1 MEFYRYGMDIS
12 NLYIFLIFVFIITF
26 FAGWIPTVKIWS
38 QQTFRMLISFC
49 AGILL
54 GAVFF
59 HMLPEVS
66 PILGQRLG
74 VPIII
79 GFLGIYVLE
88 KFVMVHPCE
97 EGACNYHKI
106 GMAAYVGIGFHSL
119 LDGVAIGAGSMLN
132 LSIVVLLAVTLHRFP
147 AALALSS
154 ILVKGGDFSTKKI
167 LVSMFLFS
175 LATPV
180 GAIFALTAL
189 KDMDSYPIGIAL
201 AVSAGIF
208 LYISIGDLLP
218 TVHEM
223 DEKKYNNLICLFLG
237 LLVMMLPLGLH

>member
-1 MEFYRYGMDIS
+1 MDS
-12 NLYIFLIFVFIITF
+12 ANLYIFLIFVFIITF
-26 FAGWIPTVKIWS
+26 IGGWIPTVKTWR

-66 PILGQRLG
+66 PILGRKLG
-74 VPIII
+74 IPIII

-97 EGACNYHKI
+97 EGACNYHKVGI
-106 GMAAYVGIGFHSL
+106 AAYLGIGFHSL

-132 LSIVVLLAVTLHRFP
+132 LSVVVLLAVTLHRFP

-154 ILVKGGDFSTKKI
+154 ILVKGGDFSRKKI
-167 LVSMFLFS
+167 LISMFLFS

-180 GAIFALTAL
+180 GAVFSLTAL
-189 KDMDSYPIGIAL
+189 KEMDSYPIGIAL

-218 TVHEM
+218 TVHEA
-223 DEKKYNNLICLFLG
+223 DEKKYYNLLCLFIG

>member
-1 MEFYRYGMDIS
+1 MSNS
-12 NLYIFLIFVFIITF
+12 NLYIFLIFVFGITLL
-26 FAGWIPTVKIWS
+26 AGWIPTVKLWS
-38 QQTFRMLISFC
+38 QHTFRMLISFC

-66 PILGQRLG
+66 PILGRQIGL
-74 VPIII
+74 PIVI

-97 EGACNYHKI
+97 EGSCDYHKI
-106 GMAAYVGIGFHSL
+106 GIAAYLGIGFHSI

-132 LSIVVLLAVTLHRFP
+132 LSAVILVAVTLHRFP

-154 ILVKGGDFSTKKI
+154 ILVKGGEFSKKKI
-167 LVSMFLFS
+167 LLSMFMFA

-180 GAIFALTAL
+180 GAVLAITMLQN
-189 KDMDSYPIGIAL
+189 MDRYPIGIAL
-201 AVSAGIF
+201 GVSAGIF

-218 TVHEM
+218 TVHEV
-223 DEKKYNNLICLFLG
+223 DEKKYNNLFCLSLG
-237 LLVMMLPLGLH
+237 LLIMMLPLGLH

>member
-1 MEFYRYGMDIS
+1 MSIS
-12 NLYIFLIFVFIITF
+12 NLYIFLIFVFAITLLG
-26 FAGWIPTVKIWS
+26 GWIPTVKLWS
-38 QQTFRMLISFC
+38 QHTFRMLISFC

-66 PILGQRLG
+66 PILGRQIGL
-74 VPIII
+74 PIVI

-97 EGACNYHKI
+97 EGACDYHKI
-106 GMAAYVGIGFHSL
+106 GIAAYLGIGFHSI

-132 LSIVVLLAVTLHRFP
+132 LSVVILVAVTLHRFP

-154 ILVKGGDFSTKKI
+154 ILVKGGEFSKKKI
-167 LVSMFLFS
+167 LLSMFMFA

-180 GAIFALTAL
+180 GAVLAITMLQN
-189 KDMDSYPIGIAL
+189 MDHYPIGIAL
-201 AVSAGIF
+201 GVSAGIF

-218 TVHEM
+218 TVHEV
-223 DEKKYNNLICLFLG
+223 DEKKYNNLFCLSLG
-237 LLVMMLPLGLH
+237 LLIMMLPLGLR

>member
-1 MEFYRYGMDIS
+1 MDNS
-12 NLYIFLIFVFIITF
+12 SLYIFLLFVFIITF
-26 FAGWIPTVKIWS
+26 FAGWIPTVKTWS
-38 QQTFRMLISFC
+38 HQTFRMLISFC

-66 PILGQRLG
+66 PILGRKLG
-74 VPIII
+74 IPIII

-97 EGACNYHKI
+97 EGACNYHKM

-132 LSIVVLLAVTLHRFP
+132 LSIIILLAVTLHRFP

-154 ILVKGGDFSTKKI
+154 ILVKGGDFSRKKI
-167 LVSMFLFS
+167 LISMFLFS

-180 GAIFALTAL
+180 GAMFALTVL
-189 KDMDSYPIGIAL
+189 KDMDSYPVGIAL
-201 AVSAGIF
+201 AFSAGIF

-218 TVHEM
+218 TVHEI

-237 LLVMMLPLGLH
+237 LLVMILPFGLH

>member
-1 MEFYRYGMDIS
+1 M
-12 NLYIFLIFVFIITF
+12 YIFLGFVFGITLL
-26 FAGWIPTVKIWS
+26 AGWIPTVKLWS
-38 QQTFRMLISFC
+38 QHTFRMLISFC

-66 PILGQRLG
+66 PILGRQIGL
-74 VPIII
+74 PIVI

-97 EGACNYHKI
+97 EGACDYHKI
-106 GMAAYVGIGFHSL
+106 GIAAYLGIGFHSI

-132 LSIVVLLAVTLHRFP
+132 LSVVILVAVTLHRFP

-154 ILVKGGDFSTKKI
+154 ILVKGGEFSKKKI
-167 LVSMFLFS
+167 LLSMFMFA

-180 GAIFALTAL
+180 GAVLAITMLQN
-189 KDMDSYPIGIAL
+189 MDHYPIGIAL
-201 AVSAGIF
+201 GVSAGIF

-218 TVHEM
+218 TVHEV
-223 DEKKYNNLICLFLG
+223 DEKKYNNLFCLSLG
-237 LLVMMLPLGLH
+237 LLVMMFPLGLH

>member
-1 MEFYRYGMDIS
+1 META
-12 NLYIFLIFVFIITF
+12 NLYIFLLFVFIVTF
-26 FAGWIPTVKIWS
+26 LGGWIPTVKTWKH
-38 QQTFRMLISFC
+38 QTFRMLISFC

-59 HMLPEVS
+59 HMLPEIS
-66 PILGQRLG
+66 PILGNDLG
-74 VPIII
+74 IPIII

-97 EGACNYHKI
+97 EGACNYHKVGI
-106 GMAAYVGIGFHSL
+106 AAYWGIGFHSL

-132 LSIVVLLAVTLHRFP
+132 LSFIILLAVTLHRFP

-154 ILVKGGDFSTKKI
+154 ILVKGGDFSRKKI
-167 LVSMFLFS
+167 LISMFLFS

-180 GAIFALTAL
+180 GAVFALTAL
-189 KDMDSYPIGIAL
+189 NDMGSYPVGVAL
-201 AVSAGIF
+201 ALSAGIF

-218 TVHEM
+218 TVHEI
-223 DEKKYNNLICLFLG
+223 DEKKYYNLICLSLG
-237 LLVMMLPLGLH
+237 VAVMMIPMGLH

>member
-1 MEFYRYGMDIS
+1 MSNF
-12 NLYIFLIFVFIITF
+12 NLYFFLAFVFAITLLG
-26 FAGWIPTVKIWS
+26 GWIPTVKIWS
-38 QQTFRMLISFC
+38 HQAFRMVISFC

-59 HMLPEVS
+59 HMLPEIS
-66 PILGQRLG
+66 PILGRKIG
-74 VPIII
+74 FPIVF

-106 GMAAYVGIGFHSL
+106 GVAAYVGIGFHSL

-132 LSIVVLLAVTLHRFP
+132 LSVVILIAVTLHRFP

-154 ILVKGGDFSTKKI
+154 ILVKGGDFSKKKI
-167 LVSMFLFS
+167 MFSMFLFA
-175 LATPV
+175 LATPI
-180 GAIFALTAL
+180 GAVLAVTMLQN
-189 KDMDSYPIGIAL
+189 MDHYPIGIAL
-201 AVSAGIF
+201 AISAGIF

-223 DEKKYNNLICLFLG
+223 DEKKYRNLVCLSLG
-237 LLVMMLPLGLH
+237 LIVMVFPMGLH

>member
-1 MEFYRYGMDIS
+1 MSNS
-12 NLYIFLIFVFIITF
+12 NLYIFLIFVFGITLL
-26 FAGWIPTVKIWS
+26 AGWIPTVKLWS
-38 QQTFRMLISFC
+38 QHTFRMLISFC

-66 PILGQRLG
+66 PILGRQIGL
-74 VPIII
+74 PIVI

-97 EGACNYHKI
+97 EGACDYHKI
-106 GMAAYVGIGFHSL
+106 GIAAYLGIGFHSI

-132 LSIVVLLAVTLHRFP
+132 LSAVILVAVTLHRFP

-154 ILVKGGDFSTKKI
+154 ILVKGGEFSKKKI
-167 LVSMFLFS
+167 LLSMFMFA

-180 GAIFALTAL
+180 GAVLAITMLQN
-189 KDMDSYPIGIAL
+189 MDRYPIGIAL
-201 AVSAGIF
+201 GVSAGIF

-218 TVHEM
+218 TVHEV
-223 DEKKYNNLICLFLG
+223 DEKKYNNLFCLALG
-237 LLVMMLPLGLH
+237 LLIMMLPLGLH

>member
-1 MEFYRYGMDIS
+1 MFG
-12 NLYIFLIFVFIITF
+12 ITLL
-26 FAGWIPTVKIWS
+26 GGRIPTVKLWS
-38 QQTFRMLISFC
+38 QHTFRMLISYS
-49 AGILL
+49 AGIML

-66 PILGQRLG
+66 PILGRQIGL
-74 VPIII
+74 PIVI

-97 EGACNYHKI
+97 EGACDYHKI
-106 GMAAYVGIGFHSL
+106 GIAAYLGIGFHSI

-132 LSIVVLLAVTLHRFP
+132 LSAVILVAVTLHRFP

-154 ILVKGGDFSTKKI
+154 ILVKGGEFSKKKI
-167 LVSMFLFS
+167 LLSMFMFA

-180 GAIFALTAL
+180 GAVLAITMLQN
-189 KDMDSYPIGIAL
+189 MDHYPIGIAL
-201 AVSAGIF
+201 GVSAGIF

-218 TVHEM
+218 TVHEV
-223 DEKKYNNLICLFLG
+223 DEKKYNNLFCLALG
-237 LLVMMLPLGLH
+237 LLIMMLPLGLH